1 MLTQIHFHLALLLKT
16 AFVPGA
22 FLLLF
27 VMMDLFKIA
36 VALEF
41 SLTSES
47 VQSNAIC
54 SNYNWTLFIY
64 SVQTTPHYKEK

>member
-27 VMMDLFKIA
+27 VVMMDLFKIA
-36 VALEF
+36 VALLEF

-47 VQSNAIC
+47 RI
-54 SNYNWTLFIY
+54 
-64 SVQTTPHYKEK
+64 